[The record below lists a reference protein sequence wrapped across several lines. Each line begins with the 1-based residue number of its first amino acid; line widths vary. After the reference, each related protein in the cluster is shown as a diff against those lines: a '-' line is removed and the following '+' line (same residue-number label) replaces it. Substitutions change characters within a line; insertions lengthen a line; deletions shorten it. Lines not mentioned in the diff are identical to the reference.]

1 MKKMVFYL
9 RVSTS
14 KQGAD
19 GNGIQ
24 HQMTVVNRYA
34 EANGGEIV
42 GQFIEV
48 ESGGKTDSERPQL
61 AAALEKCKKE
71 NAVLVCSK
79 IDRLSR
85 NPCRKGK
92 EHDK

>member
-9 RVSTS
+9 RVSTT

-24 HQMTVVNRYA
+24 HQMSVVNRYA
-34 EANGGEIV
+34 ESNSGEVI

-48 ESGGKTDSERPQL
+48 ESGGKT
-61 AAALEKCKKE
+61 
-71 NAVLVCSK
+71 
-79 IDRLSR
+79 I
-85 NPCRKGK
+85 RKGLNWLQLLK
-92 EHDK
+92 SVRKKMHFWFAANFSD

>member
-1 MKKMVFYL
+1 MKKLVFYL
-9 RVSTS
+9 RVSTV

-34 EANGGEIV
+34 ELNEGEVI

-48 ESGGKTDSERPQL
+48 ESGGKTDAERP
-61 AAALEKCKKE
+61 
-71 NAVLVCSK
+71 N
-79 IDRLSR
+79 
-85 NPCRKGK
+85 
-92 EHDK
+92 